1 MNYEKFWIIT
11 NFNRYG
17 DHATR
22 YSNVVAE
29 FDNRAEA
36 DAYCDEKN
44 NYYKYGP
51 KSFRVEQRYT

>member
-1 MNYEKFWIIT
+1 MNYEKFWITT

-17 DHATR
+17 DDATR

-36 DAYCDEKN
+36 DAYCDKKN

-51 KSFRVEQRYT
+51 KSFRVEEK